1 MSAGRMLSRAVMAAA
16 CVLVL
21 GCSPASKTLPVLET
35 GGARIPV
42 DSSISC
48 DALVGTLRL
57 PPDAAMLVRQSLER
71 HGGTVVR
78 WPADRMPIK
87 VWIQSPPALMR
98 AETRQSQHQSGDW
111 TWAITS
117 ALDHW
122 SGNVSGVAFALTRDS
137 AAADIH
143 VTWALSLPPIPEAQL
158 GRSAGRSAVVR
169 DGATGAIVAAQL
181 MLAELDKEGRRVSP
195 DNVHVVAG
203 HEIGHV
209 LGLGHQ
215 QGALSVME
223 AAIRIDG
230 TTSSDRAA
238 VLAWYSLPLGRACRM
253 GTRQ

>member
-1 MSAGRMLSRAVMAAA
+1 MSADRMRAGAVITAVSA
-16 CVLVL
+16 LVF
-21 GCSPASKTLPVLET
+21 GCSSASRTGKVLEDGEVRVRT
-35 GGARIPV
+35 
-42 DSSISC
+42 DTTISC
-48 DALVGTLRL
+48 AALVGSLRL

-122 SGNVSGVAFALTRDS
+122 SGNVSGVEFALTRDS

-143 VTWALSLPPIPEAQL
+143 VTWVLSLPPIPEAQL

-169 DGATGAIVAAQL
+169 EGATGAIVAAQL
-181 MLAELDKEGRRVSP
+181 MLAELDREGRRVST
-195 DNVHVVAG
+195 DDVHVVVG

-238 VLAWYSLPLGRACRM
+238 VLAWYSLPLGRACRA
-253 GTRQ
+253 GTGQ

>member
-1 MSAGRMLSRAVMAAA
+1 MSEGGVHPIEALSVV
-16 CVLVL
+16 CLLVL
-21 GCSPASKTLPVLET
+21 GCSSASMTGKSLET
-35 GGARIPV
+35 GGMRLLA

-48 DALVGTLRL
+48 DTLVGALRL
-57 PPDAAMLVRQSLER
+57 PPDAAKLVRQSLER

-78 WPADRMPIK
+78 WPADRMPLK

-98 AETRQSQHQSGDW
+98 ADVPQSQHQSGDW

-122 SGNVSGVAFALTRDS
+122 SGNSYGFGFALTRDS

-143 VTWALSLPPIPEAQL
+143 VTWVLSLPPIPEAQL

-169 DGATGAIVAAQL
+169 EASTGAIVAAQL
-181 MLAELDKEGRRVSP
+181 MLAELDRQGRRVSP
-195 DNVHVVAG
+195 DDVHVVAG

-223 AAIRIDG
+223 AAVRIDG

-238 VLAWYSLPLGRACRM
+238 VLAWYSLPLGRACRA
-253 GTRQ
+253 GAGQ

>member
-1 MSAGRMLSRAVMAAA
+1 MRAGTVIAVVAALA
-16 CVLVL
+16 L
-21 GCSPASKTLPVLET
+21 GCSSASRTGNVLEA
-35 GGARIPV
+35 GGVRVPT
-42 DSSISC
+42 DTTISC
-48 DALVGTLRL
+48 DALVGSLRL

-78 WPADRMPIK
+78 WPADRMPIR
-87 VWIQSPPALMR
+87 VWIRSPPALMR

-122 SGNVSGVAFALTRDS
+122 SGNVSGVEFALTRDS
-137 AAADIH
+137 AAAEIH
-143 VTWALSLPPIPEAQL
+143 VTWVLRLPPIPEAQL
-158 GRSAGRSAVVR
+158 GRSAGQSAVVR
-169 DGATGAIVAAQL
+169 EGATGAIVAAQL
-181 MLAELDKEGRRVSP
+181 MLAELDREGRRVSP
-195 DNVHVVAG
+195 DDVHVVAG

-238 VLAWYSLPLGRACRM
+238 VLAWYSLPLGRACRAGM
-253 GTRQ
+253 GE